1 LPSTD
6 PAASGK
12 LKGNKMKISRQ
23 AQHTDGPW
31 VVFPA
36 PGLDIGSTSWGF
48 VASCTLR
55 PSPEEMKAN
64 AALIA
69 AAPDL
74 LAALEQCLPILDA
87 HRRAA
92 LGEGDLTARTAR
104 AAIAKA
110 RDTE

>member
-1 LPSTD
+1 
-6 PAASGK
+6 
-12 LKGNKMKISRQ
+12 MKTT
-23 AQHTDGPW
+23 QHTPGPW
-31 VVFPA
+31 VANDDGLVYSQA
-36 PGLDIGSTSWGF
+36 PRLGKHNVICA
-48 VASCTLR
+48 V
-55 PSPEEMKAN
+55 SPAN
-64 AALIA
+64 ADLIA

-110 RDTE
+110 GGDK

>member
-1 LPSTD
+1 
-6 PAASGK
+6 
-12 LKGNKMKISRQ
+12 MKISTQ

-36 PGLDIGSTSWGF
+36 PGLDIGSISWGF

-110 RDTE
+110 GGAK

>member
-1 LPSTD
+1 
-6 PAASGK
+6 
-12 LKGNKMKISRQ
+12 MKIKIEIPENQLSQ
-23 AQHTDGPW
+23 
-31 VVFPA
+31 FIS
-36 PGLDIGSTSWGF
+36 PGLDIGSIDLGF

-55 PSPEEMKAN
+55 PSLEEMKAN

-87 HRRAA
+87 HGRAA
-92 LGEGDLTARTAR
+92 LLEGDLPARTAR

-110 RDTE
+110 GGDK